1 MQCHYIYNVCIF
13 APENDKILHPS
24 MKTLLQYVP
33 TLALEI
39 LLGLLV
45 LIGIVLFVKACWRN
59 LKRHDD
65 D

>member
-1 MQCHYIYNVCIF
+1 
-13 APENDKILHPS
+13 

-45 LIGIVLFVKACWRN
+45 LIGITLFVKACWRN